1 MRLLK
6 KLMYRLFTD
15 LMDWTER
22 VSGIIVA
29 DRKSCMR
36 AAFHNSHLILSVLVL
51 ALTLG
56 ASLSVGAETDP
67 ALTLA
72 EQKFKTGNLLEALR
86 ECNKAQKSNKE
97 RARFFELRGS
107 IEQELDHYE
116 EAVADLTRCLSQQ
129 PTNWNALRIRSQAFT
144 MLYNYPAA
152 IQDADLAIKLKPG
165 DATPYIERG
174 HALIHMGKCQEALA
188 ALKRSVA
195 IKPMFRNLHQYGQ
208 CLNVMGRS
216 GECTNY
222 LKKAVSVIPQGD
234 LCMADHRDRG
244 NILVSQKKYDDALV
258 EFTYCV
264 ARNPNSFTNRLA
276 RNACLKQMGR
286 MVEAKAELE
295 QAAAID
301 LGPRMKEYQHGSRG
315 GVLLEL
321 RRFEEALQEFKKI
334 LETSPK
340 CAEAYYLMSQAY
352 KGLGLT
358 REAINC
364 LGHSIDL
371 APSVVHYY
379 TVRAVLLREI
389 GQHDM
394 VLKDLEK
401 AIRHCSRPQHFHLH
415 ELHARSLFALGR
427 TDEAMREIAETEKIA
442 ADRIQKGGIQALRAQ
457 LLLLLKKNKEAEKAC
472 LESISTDP
480 SNLDMQLFYAN
491 LLVVNGHNKEAAARL
506 DALQLDKSQMR
517 QLKERARLY
526 SAIGMADKA
535 NRDIDAYLLQSKK
548 SESAHEVRGLDLV
561 RAGDNAEA
569 LSEFLTA
576 LKETK
581 SYENKLA
588 LIERCV
594 QASRSV
600 GFETFKLSRTLVQQT
615 IADLLAMRNGGDRN
629 TFISLLLV
637 ELYQRLGDAKS
648 AANEL
653 SMLIAANPDAD
664 LFEKRGQIYFNDL
677 FDFEKAEND
686 MTQAISLS
694 DTAGVAPLYQ
704 MRMTI
709 RLAQGKIE
717 SGLSDLSIV
726 ITHGGQP
733 YKQLALRAY
742 LYMNQGKYGQALSD
756 FNRAIA
762 LRDTTFARGRRG
774 ELHLILGN
782 FEQAVE
788 DLSIAIDGNYRP
800 IAYYRLRATANER
813 LGRYRQSLGDVKVIL
828 QRSPT
833 DRMALSMRARLV
845 KRL

>member
-1 MRLLK
+1 
-6 KLMYRLFTD
+6 
-15 LMDWTER
+15 MDWTEP
-22 VSGIIVA
+22 VSGINVP

-36 AAFHNSHLILSVLVL
+36 AAFHNSHLLVLSVSVL

-56 ASLSVGAETDP
+56 ASLSVGAETDS
-67 ALTLA
+67 ALALA
-72 EQKFKTGNLLEALR
+72 EQKFKSGNLEEALR
-86 ECNKAQKSNKE
+86 ECNKAQKSEKE

-107 IEQELDHYE
+107 IEYELDLYK
-116 EAVADLTRCLSQQ
+116 EAAEDLNRCLSLQ
-129 PTNWNALRIRSQAFT
+129 PANCNALKIRSKAFT
-144 MLYNYPAA
+144 LLGNYPAA
-152 IQDADLAIKLKPG
+152 IRDADAAIKLNPG
-165 DATPYIERG
+165 DATLYIERG
-174 HALIHMGKCQEALA
+174 HPLIHMRKCNEALTVLA
-188 ALKRSVA
+188 RSIA
-195 IKPMFRNLHQYGQ
+195 IKPSFRNLHQYGQ
-208 CLNVMGRS
+208 CLNNMGRY
-216 GECTNY
+216 GEGTTY
-222 LKKAVSVIPQGD
+222 LKKAISVIPQGD

-244 NILVSQKKYDDALV
+244 NILLSQKKYEDALA

-264 ARNPNSFTNRLA
+264 SRNPSSFTNRLA
-276 RNACLKQMGR
+276 RSTCLKLMGR
-286 MVEAKAELE
+286 MNEAKA
-295 QAAAID
+295 D
-301 LGPRMKEYQHGSRG
+301 LVVAVEYDFGPNMTGAQHGGRG
-315 GVLLEL
+315 CLLLEL
-321 RRFEEALQEFKKI
+321 RRFEEALREFKKV
-334 LETSPK
+334 LVYSPK
-340 CAEAYYLMSQAY
+340 SAEVYSLMSECY
-352 KGLGLT
+352 KGMGLT

-364 LGHSIDL
+364 LAHCTEL

-379 TVRAVLLREI
+379 TLRAVLLREI
-389 GQHDM
+389 GQHNM
-394 VLKDLEK
+394 ILKDMEK
-401 AIRHCSRPQHFHLH
+401 ALHYCPRPQHFHLH

-427 TDEAMREIAETEKIA
+427 TDEAMREIAETEKMV
-442 ADRIQKGGIQALRAQ
+442 ADRVQKGGIQALRAQ
-457 LLLLLKKNKEAEKAC
+457 FLMLLNRPKEAEKASI
-472 LESISTDP
+472 ESVTTDP
-480 SNLDMQLFYAN
+480 TNVDMQLFCAN
-491 LLVVNGHNKEAAARL
+491 VLVVNKHYKEAAARL
-506 DALQLDKSQMR
+506 DALNIDKEQMR

-526 SAIGMADKA
+526 TAIGLTDKA
-535 NRDIDAYLLQSKK
+535 SKDIDDTYLLQAKK
-548 SESAHEVRGLDLV
+548 AESAHEVRGLQLA

-569 LSEFLTA
+569 LSEFLAA
-576 LKETK
+576 LKET
-581 SYENKLA
+581 SNYENKLI

-594 QASRSV
+594 QASRNQS
-600 GFETFKLSRTLVQQT
+600 FETFKLSRTLVQHT
-615 IADLLAMRNGGDRN
+615 IADLVALRNGGDRN
-629 TFISLLLV
+629 QFISLLLV
-637 ELYQRLGDAKS
+637 ELYLRLGEAKS

-653 SMLIAANPDAD
+653 SIMIAANPDAQ

-742 LYMNQGKYGQALSD
+742 LYMNQGKYGPALSD

-828 QRSPT
+828 QRSPA